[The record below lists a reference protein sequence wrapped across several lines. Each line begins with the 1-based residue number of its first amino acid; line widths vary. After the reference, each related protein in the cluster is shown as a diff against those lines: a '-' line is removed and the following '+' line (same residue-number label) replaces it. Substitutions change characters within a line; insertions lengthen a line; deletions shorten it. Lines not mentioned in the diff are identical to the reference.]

1 MGRVDTASRMRT
13 MKHTFEDHPV
23 LTRPYGPRLLTD
35 QASGPF
41 TDRTSAPCAYTDA
54 QATCMCVEVALPQ
67 RQVRD
72 G

>member
-35 QASGPF
+35 QASDPF

-54 QATCMCVEVALPQ
+54 HIH
-67 RQVRD
+67 
-72 G
+72 